1 MMRFLIGF
9 LLSSAVAFGCA
20 LCALYTPTSHVSVAF
35 SVEENTLKEISITWE
50 FSEDF
55 TRQTLQNYDANGN
68 ARFDPQELETVKMA
82 LLDYIGQKNHVT
94 ELSHYIGTEHNTR
107 IPLHVSHDTL
117 YVQGEKL
124 FYMYTVPTTV
134 PLAAGLVLKAEFYD
148 AGGFFDFRVAP
159 QSPYKITPQL
169 WVSANINNF
178 VVYYEFG
185 TSPTH
190 YAYAPPP
197 QNDVAERS
205 SYLAFL
211 EAKLLATTDQL
222 KALLK
227 EATQRPSL
235 GTLFPLVLVAFLY
248 GFFHAAGPGHG
259 KTLVGSYYVAQGG
272 RWQEA
277 LWLSLRIG
285 VVHVLGAFLL
295 VLVSFYGIQTF
306 VSKLLSDVTLY
317 TTRLSATFIILIA
330 FWMLASRLVKRDH
343 EHACGCHA
351 CRPKS
356 GWGIVLAAGMVPCP
370 GTVVIFILTF
380 TLGSY
385 TAGILGALSMA
396 LGMSTVIFAAA
407 LLGQSINTSSRWKGL
422 SLALEWAAIVLLLG
436 LGVLML
442 VASF

>member
-1 MMRFLIGF
+1 MRFLGLF
-9 LLSSAVAFGCA
+9 LISVSFAFGCA
-20 LCALYTPTSHVSVAF
+20 LCSLYTPTTHVSMAF
-35 SVEENTLKEISITWE
+35 SVSDNTINEISITWE
-50 FSEDF
+50 FSEEF
-55 TRQTLQNYDANGN
+55 TQQTLQNYDANDN
-68 ARFDPQELETVKMA
+68 ETFDPPELETVKGV
-82 LLDYIGQKNHVT
+82 LLDYLVGKNYVT
-94 ELSHYIGTEHNTR
+94 ELSHYTGTEHNTR
-107 IPLHVSHDTL
+107 IPLHVKHDNLTI
-117 YVQGEKL
+117 QAKKL
-124 FYMYTVPTTV
+124 FYAYSVPASV
-134 PLAAGLVLKAEFYD
+134 PLHPGLVIKGEFHD
-148 AGGFFDFRVAP
+148 AGGFFDFRIAP
-159 QSPYKITPQL
+159 QSPYKITPSL
-169 WVSANINNF
+169 WVSVNINNF
-178 VVYYEFG
+178 VGYYKFD

-190 YAYAPPP
+190 YAYAPSPEKVTP
-197 QNDVAERS
+197 ERS

-211 EAKLLATTDQL
+211 ETKLLAYTDQL

-227 EATQRPSL
+227 EATQRPSF

-330 FWMLASRLVKRDH
+330 FWMLATRLVKRDH
-343 EHACGCHA
+343 KHACGCQA

-396 LGMSTVIFAAA
+396 LGMSTVIFTAA

-422 SLALEWAAIVLLLG
+422 SVILEWAAIVLLLG
-436 LGVLML
+436 LGILML
-442 VASF
+442 LASF